1 MRLLFPLTLVIL
13 CVPGIARAY
22 EFRFGEGTNAPCSVC
37 SSAPGSWGR
46 QLFLTDGKIYSLLRK
61 GSRIED
67 HVPFL
72 GFVTGVISND
82 SVSIDVPQGEWQGTY
97 LFKNGLLRSV
107 SGPEPADSPR
117 VLDLRRRLSR
127 HVESDYIADSFWVHP
142 PVDNGR
148 NFWHEDDGRWK
159 LWFENPNESGAFL
172 ALVSVLAVG
181 GLLTLGGFWRVL
193 CLFAA
198 ALAFCALV
206 QTGSRGGMIGFLAG
220 AGIMC
225 FCVVRRRL
233 TLRRMAGFLLA
244 VIALAVA
251 VVLLFGH
258 TRIIGNL
265 VDMDEGNMI
274 RLTVWS
280 SVPRMMACAPLGW
293 WRPTGFSYCDWFQSP
308 EFVKPLRYLL
318 GSHQSVMVYGG
329 YGVAFAYVFLW
340 IAILHAVFR
349 EAFRRERPLALGL
362 WVALGVMMSFSPI
375 GLYHW
380 EPWALPLVAL
390 GVSAIRTV
398 RARGVRVR
406 SFGLDALIAFL
417 LVAALATVGVVREL
431 RSSDPFIVRRIPG
444 GVRIGHGEIRACVL
458 DDGFVLSDGI
468 IGETGKGLRTYAA
481 EHPRMKAVKVADSWE
496 GVPGRIEKLVL
507 TGARCTEYLQRRRKG
522 LPCPQVRNV
531 YLVSPE
537 DWQSAWMAAMMGNGR
552 IRLVLGSLVHGSAE
566 VGLWPTAWQ
575 TVVPGAA
582 VYIPDWPR
590 YIGL

>member
-1 MRLLFPLTLVIL
+1 MR
-13 CVPGIARAY
+13 
-22 EFRFGEGTNAPCSVC
+22 E
-37 SSAPGSWGR
+37 
-46 QLFLTDGKIYSLLRK
+46 
-61 GSRIED
+61 GSRIEQR
-67 HVPFL
+67 VPSF

-82 SVSIDVPQGEWQGTY
+82 SVIIVVPQGEWQGTY
-97 LFKNGLLRSV
+97 RFKDGLLRSV

-127 HVESDYIADSFWVHP
+127 HEGSDYIADSFWVRP

-148 NFWHEDDGRWK
+148 NFWHEDNGRWK
-159 LWFENPNESGAFL
+159 LWFENPNESGALL

-181 GLLTLGGFWRVL
+181 GFLTLGGFWRVL

-198 ALAFCALV
+198 ALAFFALV
-206 QTGSRGGMIGFLAG
+206 QTGSRGGMIGFLTG

-225 FCVVRRRL
+225 FCVVWRRL
-233 TLRRMAGFLLA
+233 TLKRMAGFLLV
-244 VIALAVA
+244 VIVLAVA

-274 RLTVWS
+274 RLNVWS
-280 SVPRMMACAPLGW
+280 SVPRMMVCAPLGW

-308 EFVKPLRYLL
+308 EVVKPLRYLL

-340 IAILHAVFR
+340 IALLHAASR
-349 EAFRRERPLALGL
+349 EAFRCGRPLALGL
-362 WVALGVMMSFSPI
+362 WVTLGVTMSFSPI

-380 EPWALPLVAL
+380 EPWALPVVAL

-398 RARGVRVR
+398 RAHGVHVR
-406 SFGLDALIAFL
+406 AFGLDALIAFL
-417 LVAALATVGVVREL
+417 LVAVLAIVGIVCEL
-431 RSSDPFIVRRIPG
+431 RSSDPFLVRRIPG

-458 DDGFVLSDGI
+458 DDGFVLSNGI
-468 IGETGKGLRTYAA
+468 IGETGKSLRTYAA

-507 TGARCTEYLQRRRKG
+507 TGARCTEFLQRRRKG
-522 LPCPQVRNV
+522 LPCPLVTNV

-537 DWQSAWMAAMMGNGR
+537 DWRSAWMAALMGNGC
-552 IRLVLGSLVHGSAE
+552 IRLVLGSLVHGSTE
-566 VGLWPTAWQ
+566 GNLWPIAWQ